1 MTQSALSKERR
12 EARQA
17 ERELDQDN
25 VPKDIGK
32 TWTDPMTADENRFL
46 AADFKSSLT
55 PAELPEWKRASFG
68 GNKASYGIKTKKS
81 LLEQRQGLPI
91 YKLKQE
97 LVQVCVCVCVH
108 VCACV
113 CTCVYVQGLFLCTC
127 VCPPP
132 PLRVLPSPPLLRRL

>member
-91 YKLKQE
+91 YKLKRE
-97 LVQVCVCVCVH
+97 LVQVCVWCV
-108 VCACV
+108 VCGV
-113 CTCVYVQGLFLCTC
+113 CVYV
-127 VCPPP
+127 
-132 PLRVLPSPPLLRRL
+132 

>member
-97 LVQVCVCVCVH
+97 LVQVCVCMCVHACVH
-108 VCACV
+108 VCMCMGCACAH
-113 CTCVYVQGLFLCTC
+113 VYA
-127 VCPPP
+127 PPP
-132 PLRVLPSPPLLRRL
+132 PLHVLPSPPLLCRL